1 MGTRLATL
9 RGFRFRV
16 PLLEVRGVWTIR
28 VRHIRLI
35 SAHIQAVAVPMCF
48 KGVPPDPS
56 SRTWPLPRVKKK
68 KLRVPLPVT
77 EARCECG
84 VLDCRGRHRAG
95 CPHSGRLCTGALAPE
110 RTPRK
115 SLPGSRRN
123 CSMQRKVGRHEH
135 RCGHRES
142 RGVRPSIVPWSSV
155 GRGHHSEVCPD
166 HVGDASPWS
175 CCCERHCVRRS
186 TSGQGKEV
194 RRAAF
199 WRWKLEEDG
208 VPKPWTIWWQLE
220 HGKLLLSSNGPF
232 SSLGNGGGLSPTLFT
247 LLPHALAGV
256 DGSVPDFADLLGE
269 V

>member
-1 MGTRLATL
+1 MLQGCPTRPEFKNLAS
-9 RGFRFRV
+9 
-16 PLLEVRGVWTIR
+16 
-28 VRHIRLI
+28 
-35 SAHIQAVAVPMCF
+35 SACE
-48 KGVPPDPS
+48 
-56 SRTWPLPRVKKK
+56 KKK

-110 RTPRK
+110 RTLARVCREADATVRCNAK
-115 SLPGSRRN
+115 LVDMNIAVQLVSRGSL
-123 CSMQRKVGRHEH
+123 
-135 RCGHRES
+135 
-142 RGVRPSIVPWSSV
+142 GVRPSIVPWSSV